1 MNKKMKIVAILAA
14 LVLVI
19 GVAAGSTLAW
29 LTDKTE
35 AVTNTF
41 TKGDV
46 DITLIETMEPDGTVV
61 AGGVT
66 DWSAPLIPGKDYS
79 KNPTI
84 TVESTT
90 NADCWLFVKFE
101 EVNNASTYLSYTSTL
116 TDANGWTQGN
126 GTEIPDNVWYRKVK
140 TDDTIKSWELLDG
153 NKITVKGD
161 TVTKDSMNEAANAKL
176 IYTGYAI
183 QTVKFDTASDA
194 WTEISNPTP

>member
-46 DITLIETMEPDGTVV
+46 AITLIETMEPDGTVV
-61 AGGVT
+61 ASGVT

-84 TVESTT
+84 TVKSTT

-101 EVNNASTYLSYTSTL
+101 EVGNASTYLSYTSTL
-116 TDANGWTQGN
+116 TDANGWTQGDGAN
-126 GTEIPDNVWYRKVK
+126 IPDNVWYREVK

-161 TVTKDSMNEAANAKL
+161 TVTKDSMDKATNAKL

-183 QTVKFDTASDA
+183 QKDGFNNPVDA
-194 WTEISNPTP
+194 WNEVNK

>member
-61 AGGVT
+61 ASGVT

-101 EVNNASTYLSYTSTL
+101 EVGNASTYLSYTSTL
-116 TDANGWTQGN
+116 TDTNGWTQGD
-126 GTEIPDNVWYRKVK
+126 GTNIPDNVWYREVK
-140 TDDTIKSWELLDG
+140 TDATTKSWELLDG
-153 NKITVKGD
+153 NEITVKGD
-161 TVTKDSMNEAANAKL
+161 TVTKETMDAAANAKL

-183 QTVKFDTASDA
+183 QKDGFDDPVDA
-194 WTEISNPTP
+194 WGEVNK